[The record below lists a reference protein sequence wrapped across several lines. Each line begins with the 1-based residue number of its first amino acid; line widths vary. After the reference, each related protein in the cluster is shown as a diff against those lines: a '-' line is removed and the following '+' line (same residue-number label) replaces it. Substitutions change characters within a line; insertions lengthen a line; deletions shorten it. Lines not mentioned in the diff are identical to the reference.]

1 LPRVVLKLNW
11 AKPKFKVIQ
20 SLIYGGHQMK
30 QTITAVIITILSF
43 LWINSASAADCSSL
57 QEWNR
62 QVTYQDGD
70 QVQYAGVAY
79 EATATA
85 TKPDRPDR
93 GEPWISLGACDAG
106 GGDDGGGVEPQPLS
120 IYGVW
125 HCGDHYCDWSEDT
138 SDLAAFDQ
146 ANHWIINRG
155 DCNPD
160 DPEVF
165 CPSVNLVVL
174 SFVEPLELLKGTTND
189 AFFNGI
195 PRGMTP
201 AVVSYFKDAGIRVM
215 LSMGGITYTESWN
228 NALTTDAAKLA
239 RLASQAVAN
248 LGADGLEIDWENG
261 TPDEE
266 ELAGI
271 EEFIETYNNIRRNP
285 DSPLANTLLTL
296 DLAVGDRYL
305 QELSRRAAADW
316 LLPDPDDPEQK
327 SKIDY
332 INAMVPRGEPSTDQ
346 WQEHGDGKLNY
357 NPPILP
363 KAPAKIVVSLWLTN
377 GNRPNDNCVD
387 FASSTQ
393 LEKADYVQTVQPNG
407 AGSSSGFLGYMF
419 WAAGRPSAR
428 NVSTIPPDDTCE
440 DGMGTGASYFNIS
453 TPIGTLRAD

>member
-43 LWINSASAADCSSL
+43 LWINSVSAFDCSGL
-57 QEWNR
+57 QNWHPPGK
-62 QVTYQDGD
+62 YQAGD
-70 QVQYAGVAY
+70 QVQYEGNAYLAIATTTKNDLPGNGDPWELSGV
-79 EATATA
+79 
-85 TKPDRPDR
+85 
-93 GEPWISLGACDAG
+93 CDPG
-106 GGDDGGGVEPQPLS
+106 GGDDGGGGDGGGGVEPQQLL

-125 HCGDHYCDWSEDT
+125 HCGNHYCDWSDPDYTPSSVE
-138 SDLAAFDQ
+138 FNE
-146 ANHWIINRG
+146 ANQWIIEGNDG
-155 DCNPD
+155 N
-160 DPEVF
+160 
-165 CPSVNLVVL
+165 PSVNLVVL
-174 SFVEPLELLKGTTND
+174 SFLEPLELLYQTTND
-189 AFFNGI
+189 AFQNGI
-195 PRGMTP
+195 PIGMTS
-201 AVVSYFKDAGIRVM
+201 AVVNYFKSHGIRVM

-228 NALTTDAAKLA
+228 IALTTDAAELA
-239 RLASQAVAN
+239 RLASQAVKA

-261 TPDEE
+261 TPNDEE
-266 ELAGI
+266 LVGI

-316 LLPDPDDPEQK
+316 LLPDPDDLEQK

-346 WQEHGDGKLNY
+346 WQEHVDGKLNY

-393 LEKADYVQTVQPNG
+393 LEKADYVQTVLPNG
-407 AGSSSGFLGYMF
+407 AGTTAGFLGYMF
-419 WAAGRPSAR
+419 WAAGCPSTR
-428 NVSTIPPDDTCE
+428 NVCTTPPNTCE
-440 DGMGTGASYFNIS
+440 NGMGTGASYFNIS